1 VDIVDDAKTEA
12 KFFDCRCVRRELRHT
27 SFAYPGSILRVSF
40 NRRVIQMNWPNETP
54 KNTEQSAKP
63 DQDNKEQVPQWPGPL
78 EGPLG
83 FSES

>member
-1 VDIVDDAKTEA
+1 MCA
-12 KFFDCRCVRRELRHT
+12 RELRHT
-27 SFAYPGSILRVSF
+27 GFVYWGSILGASF

-54 KNTEQSAKP
+54 KNTEQSANTE
-63 DQDNKEQVPQWPGPL
+63 QENKEPPPQWPGPL